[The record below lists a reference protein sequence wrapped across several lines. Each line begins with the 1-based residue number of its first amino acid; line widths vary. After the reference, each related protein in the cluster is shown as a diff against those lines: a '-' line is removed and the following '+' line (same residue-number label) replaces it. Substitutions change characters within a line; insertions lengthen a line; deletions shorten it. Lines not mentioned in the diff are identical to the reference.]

1 MEEKFTKIL
10 RILMV
15 IGTLEIFIICGALC
29 FKVIFTNKYDVNGDG
44 IVSASDYVAVK
55 NYIMEEK

>member
-1 MEEKFTKIL
+1 MEERFTNVL

-15 IGTLEIFIICGALC
+15 IGILEIFVICGVLC
-29 FKVIFTNKYDVNGDG
+29 FKGIFTNKYDVNGDG

-55 NYIMEEK
+55 NYIMEEI